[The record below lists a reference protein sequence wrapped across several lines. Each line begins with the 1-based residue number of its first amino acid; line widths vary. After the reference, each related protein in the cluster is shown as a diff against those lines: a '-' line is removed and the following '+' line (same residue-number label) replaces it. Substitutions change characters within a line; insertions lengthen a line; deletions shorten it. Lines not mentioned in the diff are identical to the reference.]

1 VGAGVKS
8 GVAADTPAPKR
19 PELYDFSVF
28 NEMERHVPAAM
39 RERRLDQVTFV
50 VLDTETTGLR
60 PEGGDRII
68 SLAGVRVRSGLVRP
82 SEVFDALVCPER
94 SIPSSSTRLHGI
106 TDDMVVSAPAIGVV
120 LPAFLRFCE
129 GAVLAG
135 HEVSF
140 DLGFLRRDMEF
151 LGLPRLTSEHPVLD
165 TRLLSRLVHGT
176 DADHT
181 IEAVAQRLGVRTIGR
196 HSALG
201 DALTTAEILVRL
213 LQLLNRRGLATLGQI
228 LDALRRATPRG

>member
-1 VGAGVKS
+1 
-8 GVAADTPAPKR
+8 
-19 PELYDFSVF
+19 
-28 NEMERHVPAAM
+28 M
-39 RERRLDQVTFV
+39 RERRLDQLTFV

-60 PEGGDRII
+60 PEGGDRIV
-68 SLAGVRVRSGLVRP
+68 SLAGVRVRSGIVRQ

-94 SIPSSSTRLHGI
+94 PIPSSSTRLHGI
-106 TDDMVVSAPAIGVV
+106 TDDMVVSAPTIGVV
-120 LPAFLRFCE
+120 LPAFLRFCD

-140 DLGFLRRDMEF
+140 DLGFLSGDLER
-151 LGLPRLTSEHPVLD
+151 LGRPRLTLDHPVLD
-165 TRLLSRLVHGT
+165 TRLLSRLVHGR

-181 IEAVAQRLGVRTIGR
+181 IEAVAQRLGVGIIGR

-213 LQLLNRRGLATLGQI
+213 LELLNRRDLATLGQI
-228 LDALRRATPRG
+228 LDALRRAGPRG